1 MTVREYNEL
10 LNRVSRL
17 ETQDQINLL
26 ADIAALIRDT
36 GRPRQ
41 RHSIMEF
48 EGLANGLWK
57 NVDIDDY
64 VNRERDSWDG

>member
-10 LNRVSRL
+10 LDRVSRL
-17 ETQDQINLL
+17 APQEQVNLL
-26 ADIAALIRDT
+26 ADIATLLRDA
-36 GRPRQ
+36 GVARK

-57 NVDIDDY
+57 DVDVAAYIK
-64 VNRERDSWDG
+64 RERDSWDG